1 MRRLS
6 VFIFILFLAVT
17 DSNILSQGNVPTN
30 DNSAE
35 QPYGF
40 GSLQWETSISEA
52 KEKVIGKIV
61 YYDEKSV
68 IVSKDGDIKYLY
80 GFFYIDPV
88 LAMPEDKDSVK
99 EDSAIKEEKQVPQ
112 QKTSEAKLFYVS
124 VQFPYLTIEDVRKKI
139 EEKYGPPTGEDI
151 KDNQGAIIWESE
163 KTSII
168 MWIDRYEG
176 RSFCKKINYV
186 GKELAGKVNEY
197 QKLIFN
203 KSEIDILKRLSL

>member
-1 MRRLS
+1 MCSRE
-6 VFIFILFLAVT
+6 
-17 DSNILSQGNVPTN
+17 DG
-30 DNSAE
+30 
-35 QPYGF
+35 G
-40 GSLQWETSISEA
+40 
-52 KEKVIGKIV
+52 
-61 YYDEKSV
+61 V
-68 IVSKDGDIKYLY
+68 IVE
-80 GFFYIDPV
+80 F
-88 LAMPEDKDSVK
+88 
-99 EDSAIKEEKQVPQ
+99 
-112 QKTSEAKLFYVS
+112 EANIC
-124 VQFPYLTIEDVRKKI
+124 LTIEDVRKKI